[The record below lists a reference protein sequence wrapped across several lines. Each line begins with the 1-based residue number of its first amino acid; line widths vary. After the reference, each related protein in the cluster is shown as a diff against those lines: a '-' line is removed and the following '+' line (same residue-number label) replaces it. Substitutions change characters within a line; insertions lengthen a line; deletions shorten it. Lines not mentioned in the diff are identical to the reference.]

1 MIYHPTE
8 LMLDDRQREKLQ
20 GYDPGFPY
28 TAIDC
33 RFDGYSGPCVDWH
46 WHATLEINVCVSG
59 VLKTSTQRGEYLVKP
74 GDAVLV
80 NANVL
85 HRNEA
90 EGGARGVRVQTHMFD
105 RALVAAAELPLRRYV
120 APVVECALLDALPLS
135 RGEPRQRAVLEALDR
150 AFIAA
155 GEEKDGY
162 ELEICGLLNRAWQG
176 IYALAQPVIGAR
188 QPLPR
193 METARLKQ
201 MLGFIREHLRRG
213 HLPRGHRRRRGRV
226 RARMLPLLQAGTG
239 HHAAFQPHGLPRAQG
254 RRTSARDGSFRHRH
268 RLCLRLCHVQLLR
281 QGLSPPHEPFAARL
295 SPRLRRDGRGACAL
309 RALVIK
315 WKYTEVYWR
324 IFRNIAP
331 KIVK

>member
-135 RGEPRQRAVLEALDR
+135 RGDPRQRAVLEALDR

-155 GEEKDGY
+155 DEEKDGY

-176 IYALAQPVIGAR
+176 IYALVQPVIGAR

-201 MLGFIREHLRRG
+201 MLGFIREHFAEDISPADIAAAAGVCERECFRCFKQELGTTPLSSLTDFRVRKAAEMLRGTDRPVTDIAAACGFATSSYFGKVFRRRMNLSPLQYRRG
-213 HLPRGHRRRRGRV
+213 
-226 RARMLPLLQAGTG
+226 
-239 HHAAFQPHGLPRAQG
+239 
-254 RRTSARDGSFRHRH
+254 
-268 RLCLRLCHVQLLR
+268 
-281 QGLSPPHEPFAARL
+281 
-295 SPRLRRDGRGACAL
+295 
-309 RALVIK
+309 
-315 WKYTEVYWR
+315 
-324 IFRNIAP
+324 
-331 KIVK
+331 

>member
-46 WHATLEINVCVSG
+46 WHATLEINVCASG
-59 VLKTSTQRGEYLVKP
+59 VLKTSTQRGEYIVRE
-74 GDAVLV
+74 GDGVLV

-90 EGGARGVRVQTHMFD
+90 YEGAPGVRVQTHMFD
-105 RALVAAAELPLRRYV
+105 RSLVAAAELPQRRYV
-120 APVVECALLDALPLS
+120 APVVECTLLDALPLF
-135 RGEPRQRAVLEALDR
+135 RENAEHRAVLEALDR
-150 AFIAA
+150 AFEAA
-155 GEEKDGY
+155 SEEKDGY

-176 IYALAQPVIGAR
+176 VYAQALPVIGAR

-201 MLGFIREHLRRG
+201 MLGFIREHFAEDISPADIATAAGVCERECFRCFKQELGTTPLSSLTDFRVRKAAELLRETDRSVTDIAAACGFATPSYFGKVFRRRMNLSPLAYRRG
-213 HLPRGHRRRRGRV
+213 
-226 RARMLPLLQAGTG
+226 
-239 HHAAFQPHGLPRAQG
+239 
-254 RRTSARDGSFRHRH
+254 
-268 RLCLRLCHVQLLR
+268 
-281 QGLSPPHEPFAARL
+281 
-295 SPRLRRDGRGACAL
+295 
-309 RALVIK
+309 
-315 WKYTEVYWR
+315 
-324 IFRNIAP
+324 
-331 KIVK
+331 

>member
-1 MIYHPTE
+1 MTRVIYHPTE

-46 WHATLEINVCVSG
+46 WHATLEINVCASG
-59 VLKTSTQRGEYLVKP
+59 LLKTSTQRGEYIVRE

-90 EGGARGVRVQTHMFD
+90 YEGAPGVRVQTHMFD
-105 RALVAAAELPLRRYV
+105 RSLVAAAELPQRRYV
-120 APVVECALLDALPLS
+120 APVVECTLLDALPLF
-135 RGEPRQRAVLEALDR
+135 RKNAEHRAVLEALDR
-150 AFIAA
+150 AFEAA
-155 GEEKDGY
+155 GEEKPGY

-176 IYALAQPVIGAR
+176 VYALALPVIGAR

-201 MLGFIREHLRRG
+201 MLGFIREHYAEDISPADVAASAGVCERECFRCFRQELG
-213 HLPRGHRRRRGRV
+213 TT
-226 RARMLPLLQAGTG
+226 PLATLTD
-239 HHAAFQPHGLPRAQG
+239 F
-254 RRTSARDGSFRHRH
+254 
-268 RLCLRLCHVQLLR
+268 
-281 QGLSPPHEPFAARL
+281 
-295 SPRLRRDGRGACAL
+295 RLRRAAELLRETDRSVSDIAAACGFANSSYFGKVFRSRMNLSPLAYRRG
-309 RALVIK
+309 
-315 WKYTEVYWR
+315 
-324 IFRNIAP
+324 
-331 KIVK
+331 

>member
-46 WHATLEINVCVSG
+46 WHATLEINVCASG
-59 VLKTSTQRGEYLVKP
+59 LLKTSTQRGEYIVRE

-90 EGGARGVRVQTHMFD
+90 YEGAPGVRVQTHMFD
-105 RALVAAAELPLRRYV
+105 RSLVAAAELPQRRYV
-120 APVVECALLDALPLS
+120 APVVECTLLDALPLF
-135 RGEPRQRAVLEALDR
+135 RKNAEHRAVLEALDR
-150 AFIAA
+150 AFEAA

-176 IYALAQPVIGAR
+176 VYALTLPVIGAR

-193 METARLKQ
+193 METARLKR
-201 MLGFIREHLRRG
+201 MLGFIRDHFAEDISPADIAASAGVCERECFRCFRQELGTTPLATLTDFRLRKAAELLRETDRSVSDIAAACGFANSSYFGKVFRSRMNLSPLAYRRG
-213 HLPRGHRRRRGRV
+213 
-226 RARMLPLLQAGTG
+226 
-239 HHAAFQPHGLPRAQG
+239 
-254 RRTSARDGSFRHRH
+254 
-268 RLCLRLCHVQLLR
+268 
-281 QGLSPPHEPFAARL
+281 
-295 SPRLRRDGRGACAL
+295 
-309 RALVIK
+309 
-315 WKYTEVYWR
+315 
-324 IFRNIAP
+324 
-331 KIVK
+331 

>member
-120 APVVECALLDALPLS
+120 APVVECALLDALPLF
-135 RGEPRQRAVLEALDR
+135 RENAEHRAVLEALDR
-150 AFIAA
+150 AFEAA
-155 GEEKDGY
+155 SEEKDGY

-176 IYALAQPVIGAR
+176 VYAQALPVIGAR

-201 MLGFIREHLRRG
+201 MLGFIREHFAEDISPADIAAAAGVCERECFRCFKQELGTTPLSSLTDFRVRKAAELLRETDRSVTDIAAACGFATPSYFGKVFRRRMNLSPLAYRRG
-213 HLPRGHRRRRGRV
+213 
-226 RARMLPLLQAGTG
+226 
-239 HHAAFQPHGLPRAQG
+239 
-254 RRTSARDGSFRHRH
+254 
-268 RLCLRLCHVQLLR
+268 
-281 QGLSPPHEPFAARL
+281 
-295 SPRLRRDGRGACAL
+295 
-309 RALVIK
+309 
-315 WKYTEVYWR
+315 
-324 IFRNIAP
+324 
-331 KIVK
+331 

>member
-46 WHATLEINVCVSG
+46 WHATLEINVCASG
-59 VLKTSTQRGEYLVKP
+59 LLKTSTQRGEYIVRE

-120 APVVECALLDALPLS
+120 APVVECALLDALPLF
-135 RGEPRQRAVLEALDR
+135 RENAEHRAVLEALDR
-150 AFIAA
+150 AFEAA
-155 GEEKDGY
+155 SEEKDGY

-176 IYALAQPVIGAR
+176 VYAQALPVIGAR

-201 MLGFIREHLRRG
+201 MLGFIREHYAEDISPVDIAAAAGVCERECFRCFKQELGTTPLATLTDFRLRKAAELLRETDRSVSDIAAACGFANSSYFGKVFRSRMNLSPLAYRRG
-213 HLPRGHRRRRGRV
+213 
-226 RARMLPLLQAGTG
+226 
-239 HHAAFQPHGLPRAQG
+239 
-254 RRTSARDGSFRHRH
+254 
-268 RLCLRLCHVQLLR
+268 
-281 QGLSPPHEPFAARL
+281 
-295 SPRLRRDGRGACAL
+295 
-309 RALVIK
+309 
-315 WKYTEVYWR
+315 
-324 IFRNIAP
+324 
-331 KIVK
+331 

>member
-46 WHATLEINVCVSG
+46 WHATLEINVCASG
-59 VLKTSTQRGEYLVKP
+59 LLKTSTQRGEYIVRE

-90 EGGARGVRVQTHMFD
+90 YEGARGVCVQTHMFD
-105 RALVAAAELPLRRYV
+105 RSLVAAAELPQRRYV
-120 APVVECALLDALPLS
+120 APVVECTLLDALPLF
-135 RGEPRQRAVLEALDR
+135 RKNAEHRAVLEALDR
-150 AFIAA
+150 AFEAA

-176 IYALAQPVIGAR
+176 VYALALPVIGAR

-201 MLGFIREHLRRG
+201 MLGFIREHYAEDISPADVAASAGVCERECFRCFRQELG
-213 HLPRGHRRRRGRV
+213 TT
-226 RARMLPLLQAGTG
+226 PLATLTD
-239 HHAAFQPHGLPRAQG
+239 F
-254 RRTSARDGSFRHRH
+254 
-268 RLCLRLCHVQLLR
+268 
-281 QGLSPPHEPFAARL
+281 
-295 SPRLRRDGRGACAL
+295 RLRRAAELLRETDRSVSDIAAACGFATSSYFGKVFRRRMNLSPLAYRRG
-309 RALVIK
+309 
-315 WKYTEVYWR
+315 
-324 IFRNIAP
+324 
-331 KIVK
+331 

>member
-8 LMLDDRQREKLQ
+8 LMLDDRQREKLH

-59 VLKTSTQRGEYLVKP
+59 VLKTSTQRGEYIVRE

-120 APVVECALLDALPLS
+120 APVVECTLLDALPLF
-135 RGEPRQRAVLEALDR
+135 RENAEHRAVLEALDR
-150 AFIAA
+150 AFEAA
-155 GEEKDGY
+155 SEEKDGY

-176 IYALAQPVIGAR
+176 VYAQALPVIGAR

-201 MLGFIREHLRRG
+201 MLGFIREHYAEDISPADVAASAGVCERECFRCFRQELG
-213 HLPRGHRRRRGRV
+213 TT
-226 RARMLPLLQAGTG
+226 PLATLTD
-239 HHAAFQPHGLPRAQG
+239 F
-254 RRTSARDGSFRHRH
+254 
-268 RLCLRLCHVQLLR
+268 
-281 QGLSPPHEPFAARL
+281 
-295 SPRLRRDGRGACAL
+295 RLRRAAELLRETDRSVSDIAAACGFATSSYFGKVFRRRMNLSPLAYRRG
-309 RALVIK
+309 
-315 WKYTEVYWR
+315 
-324 IFRNIAP
+324 
-331 KIVK
+331 

>member
-59 VLKTSTQRGEYLVKP
+59 VLKTSTQRGEYIVRE

-90 EGGARGVRVQTHMFD
+90 YEGAPGVRVQTHMFD

-120 APVVECALLDALPLS
+120 APVVECALLDALSLS

-155 GEEKDGY
+155 DEEKDGY

-201 MLGFIREHLRRG
+201 MLGFIREHFAEDISPADIAAAAGVCERECFRCFKQELGTTPLSSLTDFRVRKAAELLRETDRSVTDIASACGFATSSYFGKVFRRRMNLSPLAYRRG
-213 HLPRGHRRRRGRV
+213 
-226 RARMLPLLQAGTG
+226 
-239 HHAAFQPHGLPRAQG
+239 
-254 RRTSARDGSFRHRH
+254 
-268 RLCLRLCHVQLLR
+268 
-281 QGLSPPHEPFAARL
+281 
-295 SPRLRRDGRGACAL
+295 
-309 RALVIK
+309 
-315 WKYTEVYWR
+315 
-324 IFRNIAP
+324 
-331 KIVK
+331 

>member
-46 WHATLEINVCVSG
+46 WHATLEINVCASG
-59 VLKTSTQRGEYLVKP
+59 LLKTSTQRGEYIVRE

-90 EGGARGVRVQTHMFD
+90 YEGAPGVRVQTHMFD
-105 RALVAAAELPLRRYV
+105 RSLVAAAELPQRRYV
-120 APVVECALLDALPLS
+120 APVVECTLLDALPLF
-135 RGEPRQRAVLEALDR
+135 RENAEHRAVLEALDR
-150 AFIAA
+150 AFEAA

-176 IYALAQPVIGAR
+176 VYALTLPVIGAR

-201 MLGFIREHLRRG
+201 MLGFIREHYAEDISPADVAASAGVCERECFRCFRQELG
-213 HLPRGHRRRRGRV
+213 TT
-226 RARMLPLLQAGTG
+226 PLATLTD
-239 HHAAFQPHGLPRAQG
+239 F
-254 RRTSARDGSFRHRH
+254 
-268 RLCLRLCHVQLLR
+268 
-281 QGLSPPHEPFAARL
+281 
-295 SPRLRRDGRGACAL
+295 RLRRAAELLRETDRSVSDIAAACGFATSSYFGKVFRRRMNLSPLAYRRG
-309 RALVIK
+309 
-315 WKYTEVYWR
+315 
-324 IFRNIAP
+324 
-331 KIVK
+331 

>member
-46 WHATLEINVCVSG
+46 WHATLEINVCASG
-59 VLKTSTQRGEYLVKP
+59 ALKTSTQRGEYIVRE

-90 EGGARGVRVQTHMFD
+90 YEGAPGVRVQTHMFD
-105 RALVAAAELPLRRYV
+105 RSLVAAAELPQRRYV
-120 APVVECALLDALPLS
+120 APVVECTLLDALPLF
-135 RGEPRQRAVLEALDR
+135 RENAEHRAVLEALDR
-150 AFIAA
+150 AFEAA
-155 GEEKDGY
+155 SEEKDGY

-176 IYALAQPVIGAR
+176 VYAQALPVIGAR

-201 MLGFIREHLRRG
+201 MLGFIREHFAEDISPADIAAAAGVCERECFRCFKQELGTTPLSSLTDFRVRKAAELLRETDRSVTDIAAACGFATSSYFGKVFRRRMNLSPLAYRRG
-213 HLPRGHRRRRGRV
+213 
-226 RARMLPLLQAGTG
+226 
-239 HHAAFQPHGLPRAQG
+239 
-254 RRTSARDGSFRHRH
+254 
-268 RLCLRLCHVQLLR
+268 
-281 QGLSPPHEPFAARL
+281 
-295 SPRLRRDGRGACAL
+295 
-309 RALVIK
+309 
-315 WKYTEVYWR
+315 
-324 IFRNIAP
+324 
-331 KIVK
+331 

>member
-59 VLKTSTQRGEYLVKP
+59 VLKTSTQRGEYIVRE

-90 EGGARGVRVQTHMFD
+90 YEGAPGVRVQTHMFD
-105 RALVAAAELPLRRYV
+105 RSLVAAAELPQRRYV
-120 APVVECALLDALPLS
+120 APVVECTLLDALPLF
-135 RGEPRQRAVLEALDR
+135 RENAEHRAVLEALDR
-150 AFIAA
+150 AFEAA
-155 GEEKDGY
+155 SEEKDGY

-176 IYALAQPVIGAR
+176 VYALAQPIIGAR

-201 MLGFIREHLRRG
+201 MLGFIREHFAEDISPADIAAAAGVCERECFRCFKQELGTTPLSSLTDFRVRKAAELLRETDRSVTDIASACGFATSSYFGKVFRRRMNLSPLAYRRG
-213 HLPRGHRRRRGRV
+213 
-226 RARMLPLLQAGTG
+226 
-239 HHAAFQPHGLPRAQG
+239 
-254 RRTSARDGSFRHRH
+254 
-268 RLCLRLCHVQLLR
+268 
-281 QGLSPPHEPFAARL
+281 
-295 SPRLRRDGRGACAL
+295 
-309 RALVIK
+309 
-315 WKYTEVYWR
+315 
-324 IFRNIAP
+324 
-331 KIVK
+331 

>member
-59 VLKTSTQRGEYLVKP
+59 VLKTSTQRGEYIVRE

-90 EGGARGVRVQTHMFD
+90 YEGAPGVRVQTHMFD
-105 RALVAAAELPLRRYV
+105 RSLVAAAELPQRRYV
-120 APVVECALLDALPLS
+120 APVVECTLLDALPLF
-135 RGEPRQRAVLEALDR
+135 RENAEHRAVLEALDR
-150 AFIAA
+150 AFEAA
-155 GEEKDGY
+155 DEEKDGY

-176 IYALAQPVIGAR
+176 VYALALPVIGAR

-201 MLGFIREHLRRG
+201 MLGFIREHYAEDISPADVAASAGVCERECFRCFRQELGTTPLATLTDFRLRKAAELLRETDRSVSDIAAACGFANSSYFGKVFRSRMNLSPLAYRRG
-213 HLPRGHRRRRGRV
+213 
-226 RARMLPLLQAGTG
+226 
-239 HHAAFQPHGLPRAQG
+239 
-254 RRTSARDGSFRHRH
+254 
-268 RLCLRLCHVQLLR
+268 
-281 QGLSPPHEPFAARL
+281 
-295 SPRLRRDGRGACAL
+295 
-309 RALVIK
+309 
-315 WKYTEVYWR
+315 
-324 IFRNIAP
+324 
-331 KIVK
+331 

>member
-90 EGGARGVRVQTHMFD
+90 EGGAPGVRVQTHMFD

-155 GEEKDGY
+155 DEEKDGY

-201 MLGFIREHLRRG
+201 MLGFIREHFAEDISPADIAAAAGVCERECFRCFKQELGTTPLSSLTDFRVRKAAELLRETDRSVTDIASACGFATSSYFGKVFRRRMNLSPLAYRRG
-213 HLPRGHRRRRGRV
+213 
-226 RARMLPLLQAGTG
+226 
-239 HHAAFQPHGLPRAQG
+239 
-254 RRTSARDGSFRHRH
+254 
-268 RLCLRLCHVQLLR
+268 
-281 QGLSPPHEPFAARL
+281 
-295 SPRLRRDGRGACAL
+295 
-309 RALVIK
+309 
-315 WKYTEVYWR
+315 
-324 IFRNIAP
+324 
-331 KIVK
+331 

>member
-8 LMLDDRQREKLQ
+8 LMLDDRQREQLQ
-20 GYDPGFPY
+20 GYDPSFPY

-46 WHATLEINVCVSG
+46 WHATLEFNICATG
-59 VLKTSTQRGEYLVKP
+59 VLRTSTQRGEYIVKE
-74 GDAVLV
+74 GDGVLV

-105 RALVAAAELPLRRYV
+105 RSLVAAAELPLRRYV
-120 APVVECALLDALPLS
+120 APVVECALLDVLPLS

-176 IYALAQPVIGAR
+176 VYALAQPIIGAR

-193 METARLKQ
+193 MEDGAAEADARLHP
-201 MLGFIREHLRRG
+201 RPLRRG
-213 HLPRGHRRRRGRV
+213 HLPRRHRRRRGRV
-226 RARMLPLLQAGTG
+226 RARMLPLLSIDIRIAPLSSLTDFRVRKAAEMLRGTDRPVTDI
-239 HHAAFQPHGLPRAQG
+239 AAACGFATSSYFGKVF
-254 RRTSARDGSFRHRH
+254 RRRMN
-268 RLCLRLCHVQLLR
+268 
-281 QGLSPPHEPFAARL
+281 LSPL
-295 SPRLRRDGRGACAL
+295 QYRRG
-309 RALVIK
+309 
-315 WKYTEVYWR
+315 
-324 IFRNIAP
+324 
-331 KIVK
+331 

>member
-46 WHATLEINVCVSG
+46 WHATLEINVCASG
-59 VLKTSTQRGEYLVKP
+59 LLKTSTQRGEYIVRE

-90 EGGARGVRVQTHMFD
+90 YEGAPGVCVQTHMFD
-105 RALVAAAELPLRRYV
+105 RSLVAAAELPQQRYV
-120 APVVECALLDALPLS
+120 APVVECTLLDALPLL
-135 RGEPRQRAVLEALDR
+135 RENAEHRAVLEALDR
-150 AFIAA
+150 AFAAA

-176 IYALAQPVIGAR
+176 VYALALPVIGAR

-193 METARLKQ
+193 METARLKR
-201 MLGFIREHLRRG
+201 MLGFIRDHFAEDISPADIAASAGVCERECFRCFKQELG
-213 HLPRGHRRRRGRV
+213 TT
-226 RARMLPLLQAGTG
+226 PLATLTD
-239 HHAAFQPHGLPRAQG
+239 F
-254 RRTSARDGSFRHRH
+254 
-268 RLCLRLCHVQLLR
+268 
-281 QGLSPPHEPFAARL
+281 
-295 SPRLRRDGRGACAL
+295 RLRRAAELLRETDRSVSDIAAACGFATSSYFGKVFRRRMNLSPLAYRRG
-309 RALVIK
+309 
-315 WKYTEVYWR
+315 
-324 IFRNIAP
+324 
-331 KIVK
+331 

>member
-46 WHATLEINVCVSG
+46 WHATLEINVCASG
-59 VLKTSTQRGEYLVKP
+59 LLKTSTQRGEYIVRE

-90 EGGARGVRVQTHMFD
+90 YEGAPGVRVQTHMFD
-105 RALVAAAELPLRRYV
+105 RSLVAAAELPQRRYV
-120 APVVECALLDALPLS
+120 APVVECTLLDALPLL
-135 RGEPRQRAVLEALDR
+135 RENAEHRAVLEALDR
-150 AFIAA
+150 AFAAA

-176 IYALAQPVIGAR
+176 IYALALPVIGAR

-193 METARLKQ
+193 METARLKR
-201 MLGFIREHLRRG
+201 MLGFIRDHFAEDISPADIAASAGVCERECFRCFKQELGTTPLATLTDFRLRKAAELLRETDRSVSDIAAACGFANSSYFGKVFRSRMNLSPLAYRRG
-213 HLPRGHRRRRGRV
+213 
-226 RARMLPLLQAGTG
+226 
-239 HHAAFQPHGLPRAQG
+239 
-254 RRTSARDGSFRHRH
+254 
-268 RLCLRLCHVQLLR
+268 
-281 QGLSPPHEPFAARL
+281 
-295 SPRLRRDGRGACAL
+295 
-309 RALVIK
+309 
-315 WKYTEVYWR
+315 
-324 IFRNIAP
+324 
-331 KIVK
+331 

>member
-46 WHATLEINVCVSG
+46 WHATLEINVCASG
-59 VLKTSTQRGEYLVKP
+59 VLKTSTQRGEYIVRE

-90 EGGARGVRVQTHMFD
+90 FEGAPGVCVQTHMFD
-105 RALVAAAELPLRRYV
+105 RSLVAAAELPQRRYV
-120 APVVECALLDALPLS
+120 APVVECTLLDALPLL
-135 RGEPRQRAVLEALDR
+135 RENAEHRAVLEALDR
-150 AFIAA
+150 AFAAA

-176 IYALAQPVIGAR
+176 IYALALPVIGAR

-193 METARLKQ
+193 METARLKR
-201 MLGFIREHLRRG
+201 MLGFIRDHFAEDISPADIAASAGVCERECFRCFKQELGTTPLATLTDFRLRKAAELLRETDRSVSDIAAACGFANSSYFGKVFRSRMNLSPLAYRRG
-213 HLPRGHRRRRGRV
+213 
-226 RARMLPLLQAGTG
+226 
-239 HHAAFQPHGLPRAQG
+239 
-254 RRTSARDGSFRHRH
+254 
-268 RLCLRLCHVQLLR
+268 
-281 QGLSPPHEPFAARL
+281 
-295 SPRLRRDGRGACAL
+295 
-309 RALVIK
+309 
-315 WKYTEVYWR
+315 
-324 IFRNIAP
+324 
-331 KIVK
+331 

>member
-1 MIYHPTE
+1 MTRVIYHPTE

-59 VLKTSTQRGEYLVKP
+59 VLKTSTQRGEYIVRE

-90 EGGARGVRVQTHMFD
+90 YEGAPGVRVQTHMFD
-105 RALVAAAELPLRRYV
+105 RSLVAAAELPQRRYV
-120 APVVECALLDALPLS
+120 APVVECTLLDALPLF
-135 RGEPRQRAVLEALDR
+135 RENAEHRAVLEALDR
-150 AFIAA
+150 AFEAA
-155 GEEKDGY
+155 SEEKDGY

-176 IYALAQPVIGAR
+176 VYAQALPVIGAR

-201 MLGFIREHLRRG
+201 MLGFIREHFAEDISPADIAAAAGVCERECFRCFKQELGTTPLSSLTDFRVRKAAELLRETDRSVTDIASACGFATSSYFGKVFRRRMNLSPLAYRRG
-213 HLPRGHRRRRGRV
+213 
-226 RARMLPLLQAGTG
+226 
-239 HHAAFQPHGLPRAQG
+239 
-254 RRTSARDGSFRHRH
+254 
-268 RLCLRLCHVQLLR
+268 
-281 QGLSPPHEPFAARL
+281 
-295 SPRLRRDGRGACAL
+295 
-309 RALVIK
+309 
-315 WKYTEVYWR
+315 
-324 IFRNIAP
+324 
-331 KIVK
+331 

>member
-59 VLKTSTQRGEYLVKP
+59 VLKTSTQRGEYIVRE

-90 EGGARGVRVQTHMFD
+90 YEGAPGVRVQTHMFD
-105 RALVAAAELPLRRYV
+105 RSLVAAAELPQRRYV
-120 APVVECALLDALPLS
+120 APVVECTLLDALPLF
-135 RGEPRQRAVLEALDR
+135 RENAEHRAVLEALDR
-150 AFIAA
+150 AFEAA
-155 GEEKDGY
+155 SEEKDGY

-176 IYALAQPVIGAR
+176 VYAQALPVIGAR

-201 MLGFIREHLRRG
+201 MLGFIRDHYAEDISPADIAAAAGVCERECFRCFKQELGTTPLSSLTDFRVRKAAELLRETDRSVTDIASACGFATSSYFGKVFRRRMNLSPLAYRRG
-213 HLPRGHRRRRGRV
+213 
-226 RARMLPLLQAGTG
+226 
-239 HHAAFQPHGLPRAQG
+239 
-254 RRTSARDGSFRHRH
+254 
-268 RLCLRLCHVQLLR
+268 
-281 QGLSPPHEPFAARL
+281 
-295 SPRLRRDGRGACAL
+295 
-309 RALVIK
+309 
-315 WKYTEVYWR
+315 
-324 IFRNIAP
+324 
-331 KIVK
+331 

>member
-46 WHATLEINVCVSG
+46 WHATLEINVCASG
-59 VLKTSTQRGEYLVKP
+59 VLKTSTQRGEYIVRE

-90 EGGARGVRVQTHMFD
+90 YEGAPGVRVQTHMFD
-105 RALVAAAELPLRRYV
+105 RSLVAAAELPQRRYV
-120 APVVECALLDALPLS
+120 APVVECTLLDALPLF
-135 RGEPRQRAVLEALDR
+135 RKNAEHRAVLEALDR
-150 AFIAA
+150 AFEAA

-176 IYALAQPVIGAR
+176 VYALALPVIGAR

-201 MLGFIREHLRRG
+201 MLGFIREHYAEDISPADVAASAGVCERECFRCFRQELG
-213 HLPRGHRRRRGRV
+213 TT
-226 RARMLPLLQAGTG
+226 PLATLTD
-239 HHAAFQPHGLPRAQG
+239 F
-254 RRTSARDGSFRHRH
+254 
-268 RLCLRLCHVQLLR
+268 
-281 QGLSPPHEPFAARL
+281 
-295 SPRLRRDGRGACAL
+295 RLRRAAELLRETDRSVSDIAAACGFATSSYFGKVFRRRMNLSPLAYRRG
-309 RALVIK
+309 
-315 WKYTEVYWR
+315 
-324 IFRNIAP
+324 
-331 KIVK
+331 

>member
-46 WHATLEINVCVSG
+46 WHATLEINVCASG
-59 VLKTSTQRGEYLVKP
+59 LLKTSTQRGEYIVRE
-74 GDAVLV
+74 GDGVLV

-90 EGGARGVRVQTHMFD
+90 YEGAPGVRVQTHMFD
-105 RALVAAAELPLRRYV
+105 RSLVAAAELPQRRYV
-120 APVVECALLDALPLS
+120 APVVECTLLDALPLF
-135 RGEPRQRAVLEALDR
+135 RKNAEHRAVLEALDR
-150 AFIAA
+150 AFEAA

-176 IYALAQPVIGAR
+176 VYALALPVIGAR

-193 METARLKQ
+193 METARLKR
-201 MLGFIREHLRRG
+201 MLGFIRDHFAEDISPADIAASAGVCERECFRCFKQELG
-213 HLPRGHRRRRGRV
+213 TT
-226 RARMLPLLQAGTG
+226 PLATLTD
-239 HHAAFQPHGLPRAQG
+239 F
-254 RRTSARDGSFRHRH
+254 
-268 RLCLRLCHVQLLR
+268 
-281 QGLSPPHEPFAARL
+281 
-295 SPRLRRDGRGACAL
+295 RLRRAAELLRETDRSVSDIAAACGFATSSYFGKVFRRRMNLSPLAYRRG
-309 RALVIK
+309 
-315 WKYTEVYWR
+315 
-324 IFRNIAP
+324 
-331 KIVK
+331 

>member
-46 WHATLEINVCVSG
+46 WHATLEINVCASG
-59 VLKTSTQRGEYLVKP
+59 LLKTSTQRGEYIVRE

-90 EGGARGVRVQTHMFD
+90 YEGAPGVRVQTHMFD
-105 RALVAAAELPLRRYV
+105 RSLVAAAELPQRRYV
-120 APVVECALLDALPLS
+120 APVVECTLLDALPLF
-135 RGEPRQRAVLEALDR
+135 RKNAEHRAVLEALDR
-150 AFIAA
+150 AFEAA

-176 IYALAQPVIGAR
+176 VYALALPVIGAR

-193 METARLKQ
+193 METARLKR
-201 MLGFIREHLRRG
+201 MLGFIREHYAEDISPADVAASAGVCERECFRCFRQELG
-213 HLPRGHRRRRGRV
+213 TT
-226 RARMLPLLQAGTG
+226 PLATLTD
-239 HHAAFQPHGLPRAQG
+239 F
-254 RRTSARDGSFRHRH
+254 
-268 RLCLRLCHVQLLR
+268 
-281 QGLSPPHEPFAARL
+281 
-295 SPRLRRDGRGACAL
+295 RLRRAAELLRETDRSVSDIAAACGFATSSYFGKVFRRRMNLSPLAYRRG
-309 RALVIK
+309 
-315 WKYTEVYWR
+315 
-324 IFRNIAP
+324 
-331 KIVK
+331 

>member
-59 VLKTSTQRGEYLVKP
+59 VLKTSTQRGEYIVRE

-90 EGGARGVRVQTHMFD
+90 YEGAPGVRVQTHMFD
-105 RALVAAAELPLRRYV
+105 RSLVAAAELPQRRYV
-120 APVVECALLDALPLS
+120 APVVECTLLDALPLF
-135 RGEPRQRAVLEALDR
+135 RENAEHRAVLEALDR
-150 AFIAA
+150 AFEAA

-176 IYALAQPVIGAR
+176 VYAQALPVIGAR

-201 MLGFIREHLRRG
+201 MLGFIREHFAEDISPADIASACGFATSSYFGKVFRRRMNLSPLAYRRG
-213 HLPRGHRRRRGRV
+213 
-226 RARMLPLLQAGTG
+226 
-239 HHAAFQPHGLPRAQG
+239 
-254 RRTSARDGSFRHRH
+254 
-268 RLCLRLCHVQLLR
+268 
-281 QGLSPPHEPFAARL
+281 
-295 SPRLRRDGRGACAL
+295 
-309 RALVIK
+309 
-315 WKYTEVYWR
+315 
-324 IFRNIAP
+324 
-331 KIVK
+331 

>member
-59 VLKTSTQRGEYLVKP
+59 VLKTSTQRGEYIVRE

-90 EGGARGVRVQTHMFD
+90 YEGAPGVRVQTHMFD
-105 RALVAAAELPLRRYV
+105 RSLVAAAELPQRRYV
-120 APVVECALLDALPLS
+120 APVVECTLLDALPLF
-135 RGEPRQRAVLEALDR
+135 RENAEHRAVLEALDR

-201 MLGFIREHLRRG
+201 MLGFIREHFAEDISPADIAAAAGVCERECFRCFKQELGTTPLSSLTDFRVRKAAELLRETDRSVTDIASACGFATSSYFGKVFRRRMNLSPLAYRRG
-213 HLPRGHRRRRGRV
+213 
-226 RARMLPLLQAGTG
+226 
-239 HHAAFQPHGLPRAQG
+239 
-254 RRTSARDGSFRHRH
+254 
-268 RLCLRLCHVQLLR
+268 
-281 QGLSPPHEPFAARL
+281 
-295 SPRLRRDGRGACAL
+295 
-309 RALVIK
+309 
-315 WKYTEVYWR
+315 
-324 IFRNIAP
+324 
-331 KIVK
+331 

>member
-90 EGGARGVRVQTHMFD
+90 EGGAPGVRVQTHMFD

-162 ELEICGLLNRAWQG
+162 ELEICGILNRAWQG

-201 MLGFIREHLRRG
+201 MLGFIREHFAEDISPADIAAAAGVCERECFRCFKQELGTTPLSSLTDFRVRKAAELLRETDRSVTDIAAACGFATPSYFGKVFRRRMNLSPLAYRRG
-213 HLPRGHRRRRGRV
+213 
-226 RARMLPLLQAGTG
+226 
-239 HHAAFQPHGLPRAQG
+239 
-254 RRTSARDGSFRHRH
+254 
-268 RLCLRLCHVQLLR
+268 
-281 QGLSPPHEPFAARL
+281 
-295 SPRLRRDGRGACAL
+295 
-309 RALVIK
+309 
-315 WKYTEVYWR
+315 
-324 IFRNIAP
+324 
-331 KIVK
+331 

>member
-46 WHATLEINVCVSG
+46 WHATLEINICASG
-59 VLKTSTQRGEYLVKP
+59 VLKTSTQRGEYIVRE

-90 EGGARGVRVQTHMFD
+90 YEGAPGVRVQTHMFD
-105 RALVAAAELPLRRYV
+105 RSLVAAAELPQRRYV
-120 APVVECALLDALPLS
+120 APVVECTLLDALPLF
-135 RGEPRQRAVLEALDR
+135 RENAEHRAVLEALDR
-150 AFIAA
+150 AFEAA
-155 GEEKDGY
+155 SEEKDGY

-176 IYALAQPVIGAR
+176 VYALALPVIGAR

-201 MLGFIREHLRRG
+201 MLGFIREHYAEDISPADVAASAGVCERECFRCFRQELG
-213 HLPRGHRRRRGRV
+213 TT
-226 RARMLPLLQAGTG
+226 PLATLTD
-239 HHAAFQPHGLPRAQG
+239 F
-254 RRTSARDGSFRHRH
+254 
-268 RLCLRLCHVQLLR
+268 
-281 QGLSPPHEPFAARL
+281 
-295 SPRLRRDGRGACAL
+295 RLRRAAELLRETDRSVSDIAAACGFANSSYFGKVFRSRMNLSPLAYRRG
-309 RALVIK
+309 
-315 WKYTEVYWR
+315 
-324 IFRNIAP
+324 
-331 KIVK
+331 

>member
-46 WHATLEINVCVSG
+46 WHATLEINVCASG
-59 VLKTSTQRGEYLVKP
+59 LLKTSTQRGEYIVRE

-155 GEEKDGY
+155 DEEKDGY

-201 MLGFIREHLRRG
+201 MLGFIREHFAEDISPVDIAAAAGVCERECFRCFKQELGTTPLSSLTDFRVRKAAELLRETDRSVTDIASACGFATSSYFGKVFRRRMNLSPLAYRRG
-213 HLPRGHRRRRGRV
+213 
-226 RARMLPLLQAGTG
+226 
-239 HHAAFQPHGLPRAQG
+239 
-254 RRTSARDGSFRHRH
+254 
-268 RLCLRLCHVQLLR
+268 
-281 QGLSPPHEPFAARL
+281 
-295 SPRLRRDGRGACAL
+295 
-309 RALVIK
+309 
-315 WKYTEVYWR
+315 
-324 IFRNIAP
+324 
-331 KIVK
+331 

>member
-46 WHATLEINVCVSG
+46 WHATLEINVCASG
-59 VLKTSTQRGEYLVKP
+59 VLKTSTQRGEYIVRE

-90 EGGARGVRVQTHMFD
+90 YEGAPGVRVQTHMFD
-105 RALVAAAELPLRRYV
+105 RSLVAAAELPQRRYV
-120 APVVECALLDALPLS
+120 APVVECTLLDALPLF
-135 RGEPRQRAVLEALDR
+135 RENAEHRAVLEALDR
-150 AFIAA
+150 AFEAA
-155 GEEKDGY
+155 SEEKDGY

-176 IYALAQPVIGAR
+176 VYAQALPVIGAR

-201 MLGFIREHLRRG
+201 MLGFIREHFAEDISPADIATAAGVCERECFRCFKQELGTTPLSSLTDFRVRKAAELLRETDRSVTDIAAACGFATPSYFGKVFRRRMNLSPLAYRRG
-213 HLPRGHRRRRGRV
+213 
-226 RARMLPLLQAGTG
+226 
-239 HHAAFQPHGLPRAQG
+239 
-254 RRTSARDGSFRHRH
+254 
-268 RLCLRLCHVQLLR
+268 
-281 QGLSPPHEPFAARL
+281 
-295 SPRLRRDGRGACAL
+295 
-309 RALVIK
+309 
-315 WKYTEVYWR
+315 
-324 IFRNIAP
+324 
-331 KIVK
+331 

>member
-46 WHATLEINVCVSG
+46 WHATLEINVCASG
-59 VLKTSTQRGEYLVKP
+59 LLKTSTQRGEYIVRE

-90 EGGARGVRVQTHMFD
+90 YEGAPGVRVQTHMFD
-105 RALVAAAELPLRRYV
+105 RSLVAAAELPQRRYV
-120 APVVECALLDALPLS
+120 APVVECTLLDALPLF
-135 RGEPRQRAVLEALDR
+135 RKNAEHRAVLEALDR
-150 AFIAA
+150 AFEAA
-155 GEEKDGY
+155 GEEKPGY

-176 IYALAQPVIGAR
+176 VYALALPVIGAR

-193 METARLKQ
+193 METARLKR
-201 MLGFIREHLRRG
+201 MLGFIRDHFAEDISPADIAASAGVCERECFRCFKQELGTTPLATLTDFRLRKAAELLRETDRSVSDIAAACGFANSSYFGKVFRSRMNLSPLAYRRG
-213 HLPRGHRRRRGRV
+213 
-226 RARMLPLLQAGTG
+226 
-239 HHAAFQPHGLPRAQG
+239 
-254 RRTSARDGSFRHRH
+254 
-268 RLCLRLCHVQLLR
+268 
-281 QGLSPPHEPFAARL
+281 
-295 SPRLRRDGRGACAL
+295 
-309 RALVIK
+309 
-315 WKYTEVYWR
+315 
-324 IFRNIAP
+324 
-331 KIVK
+331 

>member
-8 LMLDDRQREKLQ
+8 LMLGDRQREKLQ

-46 WHATLEINVCVSG
+46 WHATLEINVCASG
-59 VLKTSTQRGEYLVKP
+59 LLKTSTQRGEYIVRE

-90 EGGARGVRVQTHMFD
+90 YEGAPGVRVQTHMFD
-105 RALVAAAELPLRRYV
+105 RSLVAAAELPQRRYV
-120 APVVECALLDALPLS
+120 APVVECTLLDALPLF
-135 RGEPRQRAVLEALDR
+135 RENAEHRAVLEALDR
-150 AFIAA
+150 AFEAA
-155 GEEKDGY
+155 SEEKDGY

-201 MLGFIREHLRRG
+201 MLGFIRDHYAEDISPADIAAAAGVCERECFRCFKQELGTTPLSSLTDFRVRKAAELLRETDRSVTDIASACGFATSSYFGKVFRRRMNLSPLAYRRG
-213 HLPRGHRRRRGRV
+213 
-226 RARMLPLLQAGTG
+226 
-239 HHAAFQPHGLPRAQG
+239 
-254 RRTSARDGSFRHRH
+254 
-268 RLCLRLCHVQLLR
+268 
-281 QGLSPPHEPFAARL
+281 
-295 SPRLRRDGRGACAL
+295 
-309 RALVIK
+309 
-315 WKYTEVYWR
+315 
-324 IFRNIAP
+324 
-331 KIVK
+331 